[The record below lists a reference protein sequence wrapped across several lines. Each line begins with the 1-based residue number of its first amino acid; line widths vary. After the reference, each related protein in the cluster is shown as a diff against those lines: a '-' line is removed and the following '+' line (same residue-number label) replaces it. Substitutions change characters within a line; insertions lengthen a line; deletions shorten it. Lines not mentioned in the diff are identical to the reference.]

1 MNKNRLFI
9 TLIVLLLAA
18 NVVLLVFAFG
28 NRHHHPPRHHG
39 PKDKIVRRLN
49 FDEKQ
54 AGQFEALI
62 HEHRRA
68 LHAQDDSIMQ
78 LRRELYLSLKTPGA
92 TVSDSLLTQLARQ
105 QIRIEK
111 IHYTHFQSIRA
122 LCKPEQLPAFD
133 SFVPELA
140 SIFNRPGPPPP
151 PPHER

>member
-9 TLIVLLLAA
+9 TLIVLLLTA

-28 NRHHHPPRHHG
+28 DRRHHPPRHHG

-54 AGQFEALI
+54 AGQFEILI
-62 HEHRRA
+62 HEHRQA
-68 LHAQDDSIMQ
+68 LHAQDDSIMN
-78 LRRELYLSLKTPGA
+78 LRRELYLALNTRDA
-92 TVSDSLLTQLARQ
+92 VMSDSLLNELAKQ
-105 QIRIEK
+105 QMRIER
-111 IHYTHFQSIRA
+111 IHFLHFKSIRA
-122 LCKPEQLPAFD
+122 LCRPEQLPAFD
-133 SFVPELA
+133 SFVPELS